1 MRAHKASVTEIEE
14 LAPSVVQITVAFD
27 DESFSFLPGQWVNFR
42 FPDGVSRAYTI
53 ASAPQRPQAVQLC
66 VRVGEGRGGKAL
78 MKLDAGAAVT
88 IDGPYGDFVLP
99 ENDGRP
105 ILFMAGDTG
114 IAPIRSMVL
123 SMLADRDPR
132 KIAVL
137 YEPDQRNILYSADF
151 DPLARDETESHA
163 SRPYSGFADDPRP
176 ADILTSM
183 RAHKA
188 SVTEIEELAP
198 SVVQITVAFDDES
211 FSFQAG
217 QWVNFRFPDGVSRA
231 YTIASA
237 AQRPQAVQLCVRVGA
252 GRG

>member
-14 LAPSVVQITVAFD
+14 LAPSVVQITVAFG
-27 DESFSFLPGQWVNFR
+27 DESFSFQPGQWVNFR

-53 ASAPQRPQAVQLC
+53 ASAAQRPQAVQLC
-66 VRVGEGRGGKAL
+66 VRVGAGRGGKAL

-114 IAPIRSMVL
+114 IAPVRSMVL

-151 DPLARDETESHA
+151 DPLARDGAIVHESGKIETLIARNRERMATSTLMA
-163 SRPYSGFADDPRP
+163 AGFDPFI
-176 ADILTSM
+176 D
-183 RAHKA
+183 
-188 SVTEIEELAP
+188 
-198 SVVQITVAFDDES
+198 
-211 FSFQAG
+211 
-217 QWVNFRFPDGVSRA
+217 
-231 YTIASA
+231 
-237 AQRPQAVQLCVRVGA
+237 RVGDA
-252 GRG
+252 LREHGIGVKNLISETFGPQP